1 MNPIH
6 NALNVFN
13 EPLIVCGTS
22 PMTGVYRD
30 GCCNTGANDRGTHT
44 VCAVV
49 TDAFLQFSK
58 SKGNDL
64 TVDYPPTN
72 FKGLVEGDKWCLCV
86 SRWIEAY
93 ENNVAPPIILK
104 ATHIKTLEYISLA
117 ELIKFE
123 YTPMAASD
131 WAEINNKL
139 EKTFK
144 FDNYNE
150 VILFSNKVMQIAIHQ
165 DHHPEI
171 HVHYN
176 FVKLRIT
183 DYEQGTVSEK
193 CHRFVSAVNEITH
206 SKISK

>member
-1 MNPIH
+1 MNE
-6 NALNVFN
+6 ALNVFN

-30 GCCNTGANDRGTHT
+30 GCCNTGANDRGMHT

-58 SKGNDL
+58 SRGNDL
-64 TVDYPPTN
+64 TMDYPPTG
-72 FKGLVEGDKWCLCV
+72 FKGLVYGDKWCLCV

-93 ENNVAPPIILK
+93 QAGVAPPIILK
-104 ATHIKTLEYISLA
+104 ATHIKTLEYITLE
-117 ELIKFE
+117 ELIKFD
-123 YTPMAASD
+123 YTPMRPTD
-131 WAEINNKL
+131 WTELNNKL

-150 VILFSNKVMQIAIHQ
+150 VVLFSNKVMQIAIDQ

-171 HVHYN
+171 NVHYN
-176 FVKLRIT
+176 FIKVRIT
-183 DYEQGTVSEK
+183 DYEKGAISEK
-193 CHRFVSAVNEITH
+193 CHRFIGAVNKIT
-206 SKISK
+206 

>member
-1 MNPIH
+1 MHPIH

-13 EPLIVCGTS
+13 EPLIICGTD

-49 TDAFLQFSK
+49 TNEFLLFSK

-64 TVDYPPTN
+64 TKDYPPTN

-86 SRWIEAY
+86 SRWLEAY
-93 ENNVAPPIILK
+93 HANVAPPIILK
-104 ATHIKTLEYISLA
+104 ATHIKTLEYISLEA
-117 ELIKFE
+117 LIKFE
-123 YTPMAASD
+123 YVPMTSIG
-131 WAEINNKL
+131 WTELNNKL

-144 FDNYNE
+144 FNNYDE
-150 VILFSNKVMQIAIHQ
+150 VVLFSNKVMQIAINQ

-171 HVHYN
+171 NVHYN
-176 FVKLRIT
+176 FVKVRIT
-183 DYEQGTVSEK
+183 DFEKGAVSEK
-193 CHRFVSAVNEITH
+193 CHRFISAVNEIMP
-206 SKISK
+206 SQVS

>member
-1 MNPIH
+1 MNE
-6 NALNVFN
+6 ALNVFN
-13 EPLIVCGTS
+13 EPLMVCGTS
-22 PMTGVYRD
+22 PMTGAYRD
-30 GCCNTGANDRGTHT
+30 GCCNTGVNDRGTHT

-58 SKGNDL
+58 SRGNDL
-64 TVDYPPTN
+64 TMDYPPTN
-72 FKGLVEGDKWCLCV
+72 FKGLVDGDKWCLCV

-93 ENNVAPPIILK
+93 QAGVAPPIILK
-104 ATHIKTLEYISLA
+104 ATHIKTLEYISLDA
-117 ELIKFE
+117 LMKFE
-123 YTPMAASD
+123 YTPMTARH
-131 WAEINNKL
+131 WTELNNKL

-150 VILFSNKVMQIAIHQ
+150 VVLFTNQVMQIAIDQ

-176 FVKLRIT
+176 FVKVRIT

-193 CHRFVSAVNEITH
+193 CQRFVTAVN
-206 SKISK
+206 KIV

>member
-1 MNPIH
+1 MHPIH

-13 EPLIVCGTS
+13 EPLILCGTD

-49 TDAFLQFSK
+49 TNEFLEFSK
-58 SKGNDL
+58 VRGNDL
-64 TVDYPPTN
+64 TKDYPPTN

-93 ENNVAPPIILK
+93 QAGVAPPIILK
-104 ATHIKTLEYISLA
+104 ATHIKTLEYISLE
-117 ELIKFE
+117 ELKKFE
-123 YTPMAASD
+123 YTALLNHD
-131 WAEINNKL
+131 WTELNNKL

-144 FDNYNE
+144 FENYNE
-150 VILFSNKVMQIAIHQ
+150 VVLFTNQVMQIAINQ

-171 HVHYN
+171 NVHYN
-176 FVKLRIT
+176 FVKVRIT
-183 DYEQGTVSEK
+183 DYEKGAVSQK
-193 CHRFVSAVNEITH
+193 CHKFVSAVN
-206 SKISK
+206 KIK

>member
-1 MNPIH
+1 MHPIH

-13 EPLIVCGTS
+13 EPLILCGTD

-49 TDAFLQFSK
+49 TNEFLEFSK
-58 SKGNDL
+58 VRGNDL
-64 TVDYPPTN
+64 TKDYPPTN

-93 ENNVAPPIILK
+93 QANVAPPIILK
-104 ATHIKTLEYISLA
+104 ATHIKTLEYISLEA
-117 ELIKFE
+117 LIKYE
-123 YTPMAASD
+123 YVPMTVIG
-131 WAEINNKL
+131 WTELNNKL

-144 FDNYNE
+144 FNNYNE
-150 VILFSNKVMQIAIHQ
+150 VVIFSNKVMQIAINQ

-171 HVHYN
+171 NVHYN
-176 FVKLRIT
+176 FVKVRIT
-183 DYEQGTVSEK
+183 DFEKGAVSEK
-193 CHRFVSAVNEITH
+193 CHRFINSVNDITP
-206 SKISK
+206 S

>member
-1 MNPIH
+1 MNES
-6 NALNVFN
+6 LNVFN

-49 TDAFLQFSK
+49 TDTFLQFSK

-64 TVDYPPTN
+64 TMDYPPTG

-86 SRWIEAY
+86 SRWVEAY
-93 ENNVAPPIILK
+93 EAGVAPPIILK
-104 ATHIKTLEYISLA
+104 ATHIKTLAYISLE
-117 ELIKFE
+117 ELKKFE
-123 YTPMAASD
+123 YAPLLAGD
-131 WAEINNKL
+131 WTELSNKL
-139 EKTFK
+139 VKTFK

-150 VILFSNKVMQIAIHQ
+150 VVSFSNKVMQIAINQ

-171 HVHYN
+171 NVHYN
-176 FVKLRIT
+176 FVKVRIT
-183 DYEQGTVSEK
+183 DFEKGAVSEK
-193 CHRFVSAVNEITH
+193 CHRFVSAVN
-206 SKISK
+206 KIK

>member
-1 MNPIH
+1 MNSI
-6 NALNVFN
+6 NEALNVFN
-13 EPLIVCGTS
+13 EPLIVCGTN

-49 TDAFLQFSK
+49 TNTFLQFSK
-58 SKGNDL
+58 SRGNDL
-64 TVDYPPTN
+64 TIDYPTTG

-93 ENNVAPPIILK
+93 QDGVAPPIVLK
-104 ATHIKTLEYISLA
+104 ATHIKTLEYITLE
-117 ELIKFE
+117 ELKKFE
-123 YTPMAASD
+123 YAALLTSD
-131 WAEINNKL
+131 WTELNNKL

-150 VILFSNKVMQIAIHQ
+150 VVLFSNKVMQIAINQ

-171 HVHYN
+171 NVHYN

-183 DYEQGTVSEK
+183 DYEKGAVSQK
-193 CHRFVSAVNEITH
+193 CHRFINEVN
-206 SKISK
+206 KIQFI

>member
-1 MNPIH
+1 MHPIH

-13 EPLIVCGTS
+13 EPLILCGTD

-49 TDAFLQFSK
+49 TNDFLRFSK
-58 SKGNDL
+58 SRGNDL
-64 TVDYPPTN
+64 TMDYPPTN

-93 ENNVAPPIILK
+93 QANVAPPIILK
-104 ATHIKTLEYISLA
+104 ATHIKTLEYISLEA
-117 ELIKFE
+117 LIKFE
-123 YTPMAASD
+123 YVPMTPIG
-131 WAEINNKL
+131 WTELNNKL

-144 FDNYNE
+144 FNNYNE
-150 VILFSNKVMQIAIHQ
+150 VVIFSNKVMQIAINQ

-171 HVHYN
+171 NVHYN
-176 FVKLRIT
+176 FVKVRIT
-183 DYEQGTVSEK
+183 DFEKGAVSEK
-193 CHRFVSAVNEITH
+193 CHRFINSVNQITPSQVS
-206 SKISK
+206 

>member
-64 TVDYPPTN
+64 TMDYPPTG

-93 ENNVAPPIILK
+93 QNNVAPPIILK
-104 ATHIKTLEYISLA
+104 ATHIKTLEYISLD

-123 YTPMAASD
+123 YTPMTASD
-131 WAEINNKL
+131 WTEISNKL

-150 VILFSNKVMQIAIHQ
+150 VVLFSNKVMQIAINQ

-176 FVKLRIT
+176 FIKVRIT

-193 CHRFVSAVNEITH
+193 CQRFVSAVNKIT
-206 SKISK
+206 

>member
-1 MNPIH
+1 MHPIH
-6 NALNVFN
+6 KALNVFN
-13 EPLIVCGTS
+13 EPLIICGTD

-49 TDAFLQFSK
+49 TNEFLQFSK

-64 TVDYPPTN
+64 TKDYPPTN

-93 ENNVAPPIILK
+93 QANVAPPLILK
-104 ATHIKTLEYISLA
+104 ATHIKTLEYISLEA
-117 ELIKFE
+117 LIKFE
-123 YTPMAASD
+123 YMPMTSTD
-131 WAEINNKL
+131 WTELNNKL

-144 FDNYNE
+144 FNDYNE
-150 VILFSNKVMQIAIHQ
+150 VVLFSNKVMQIAINQ

-171 HVHYN
+171 NVHYN
-176 FVKLRIT
+176 FVKVRIT
-183 DYEQGTVSEK
+183 DFEKGAVSEK
-193 CHRFVSAVNEITH
+193 CHRFISAVNEITL
-206 SKISK
+206 S

>member
-1 MNPIH
+1 MND
-6 NALNVFN
+6 ALNVFN
-13 EPLIVCGTS
+13 EPLIVCGTI

-64 TVDYPPTN
+64 TRDYPPTN
-72 FKGLVEGDKWCLCV
+72 FKGLIEGDKWCLCV

-93 ENNVAPPIILK
+93 QAGVAPPIILK
-104 ATHIKTLEYISLA
+104 ATHIKTLEYISLE
-117 ELIKFE
+117 ELSKFE
-123 YTPMAASD
+123 HIALTSMD
-131 WAEINNKL
+131 WTELNNKL

-144 FDNYNE
+144 FDNYNY
-150 VILFSNKVMQIAIHQ
+150 VVLFTKQVMQIAIEL

-171 HVHYN
+171 QVHYN
-176 FVKLRIT
+176 FVKVRIT
-183 DYEQGTVSEK
+183 DYEKGAVSEK
-193 CHRFVSAVNEITH
+193 CHRFIKEVN
-206 SKISK
+206 KIK